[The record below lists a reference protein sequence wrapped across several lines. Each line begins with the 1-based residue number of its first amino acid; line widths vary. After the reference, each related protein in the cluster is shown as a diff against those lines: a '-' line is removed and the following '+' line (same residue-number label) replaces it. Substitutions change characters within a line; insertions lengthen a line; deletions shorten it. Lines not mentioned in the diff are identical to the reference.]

1 MKKKET
7 QEFSSKF
14 NIEINS
20 MVVTL
25 KVFWSW
31 TIWKAENITNK
42 KTVFVTCLVKENLQ
56 VCIAFK

>member
-14 NIEINS
+14 NIEINA

-25 KVFWSW
+25 QVFWSW
-31 TIWKAENITNK
+31 TENLTNK
-42 KTVFVTCLVKENLQ
+42 KRVFVTCLVKENL
-56 VCIAFK
+56 